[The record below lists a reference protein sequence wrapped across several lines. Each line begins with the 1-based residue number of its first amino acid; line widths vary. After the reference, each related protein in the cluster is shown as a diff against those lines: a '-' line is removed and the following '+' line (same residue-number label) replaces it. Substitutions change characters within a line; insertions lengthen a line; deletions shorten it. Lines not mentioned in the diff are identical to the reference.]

1 MEVSLC
7 MIIKNDTSNLY
18 RCLQSVMKAVDEII
32 IMDITATGN
41 MRQIVREFGAQV
53 VDFVWNDNW
62 NEAYNQL
69 LETAR
74 GEWIL
79 FLNADEELTPEST
92 AVLRRLIED
101 ESLCG
106 YFIRSETYLY
116 DGLEEPK
123 GSDIVF
129 RLFRNRS
136 DYRFD
141 GTVSEQMMDVIIKNN
156 RQAKYSIAEELVILH
171 DGYFDN
177 EPGEKNQESGKYLR
191 LIKEQIVEK
200 PDDQLLRYHYGLEL
214 YRIGDYEQAATEL
227 IKAADD
233 LDCQTGYLPRLL
245 HYIVLAYFFDKNYVS
260 ALSCIRQGLNFFP
273 AYATLY
279 YYQGLIYYVQQEYGL
294 AYASFNQALGA
305 PEQPVNYVQF
315 SGARSFRTYYFLG
328 QIDEMFYNL
337 EDALHN
343 YILALRDNPSF
354 VVALGGIIRILQ
366 PKTDPVY
373 AKAALEK
380 ICKFPSSRANYCIGQ
395 LFLEQAAYQ
404 LAYDYF
410 ELAAQSVTESAEIKL
425 KQAICLIQQ
434 RKFLAALRK
443 LDSINPEHSLYKI
456 AKFNKLF
463 CFWLQ
468 GAQEKVRQ
476 VSEEMLALDLSQDLS
491 RMIFLLK
498 NNLGRRDFPPL
509 MLEKEGIFLLFD
521 IIERTIALGEWE
533 RAITLLDGVRP
544 ESFND
549 INLVIGELC
558 FSYGNI
564 KLAEQYLNT
573 HIDRNCQSETAY
585 FILAQVK
592 EQQGLYLDAH
602 CCYRKSSSLNPKNP
616 KYDIKLIQLYKKMRQ
631 AVIDETTEKYPELS
645 ELRILLEAASD
656 K

>member
-1 MEVSLC
+1 MKVSLC
-7 MIIKNDTSNLY
+7 MIIKNETSNLY
-18 RCLQSVMKAVDEII
+18 RCLQSAMKAVDEII
-32 IMDITATGN
+32 IMDIAATSD
-41 MRQIVREFGAQV
+41 MCQIVRVFGAQV

-62 NEAYNQL
+62 NEACNQL
-69 LETAR
+69 LERAR

-79 FLNADEELTPEST
+79 FLDADEELTPESA
-92 AVLRRLIED
+92 AVLRRIIED
-101 ESLCG
+101 DSLCG
-106 YFIRSETYLY
+106 YFIRSENYLY
-116 DGLEEPK
+116 DRMGEEIT
-123 GSDIVF
+123 SDIVF

-141 GTVSEQMMDVIIKNN
+141 GTVSEQMMDVIIEKNQ
-156 RQAKYSIAEELVILH
+156 QAKYSIAEDVVIFH
-171 DGYFDN
+171 YGYFDN
-177 EPGEKNQESGKYLR
+177 EPGEKKQESGKYLN

-214 YRIGDYEQAATEL
+214 YRLGDYEQAATEL
-227 IKAADD
+227 IKAADE
-233 LDCQTGYLPRLL
+233 LDCQTSYLPRLL
-245 HYIVLAYFFDKNYVS
+245 HYIVLAYYVDKNYVS

-273 AYATLY
+273 AYANLY
-279 YYQGLIYYVQQEYGL
+279 YYQGLIYYAQQEYGL
-294 AYASFNQALGA
+294 AYASFNHALA
-305 PEQPVNYVQF
+305 TPEPAVNDVQF
-315 SGARSFRTYYFLG
+315 SGVRSFRSYYFLG
-328 QIDEMFYNL
+328 QIAEMFYNL
-337 EDALHN
+337 EEALRN
-343 YILALRDNPSF
+343 YILALRENPSF
-354 VVALGGIIRILQ
+354 VVALGGITRILQ
-366 PKTDPVY
+366 PKKDPVY

-380 ICKFPSSRANYCIGQ
+380 ICEFPSSRANYCIAQ
-395 LFLEQAAYQ
+395 LLFEQAAYP

-410 ELAAQSVTESAEIKL
+410 ELATQSVTESVEIKL
-425 KQAICLIQQ
+425 KKAICLIQQ
-434 RKFLAALRK
+434 RKFSAALRK

-509 MLEKEGIFLLFD
+509 ILEKEGIFLLFD

-549 INLVIGELC
+549 MNLAIGELC

-564 KLAEQYLNT
+564 ELAEQYLNT

-585 FILAQVK
+585 FILAQIK

-602 CCYRKSSSLNPKNP
+602 CCYRKSISINPKNP

-631 AVIDETTEKYPELS
+631 TVIDQTIEKYPEIS
-645 ELRILLEAASD
+645 DLRTLLEAVSD